1 MSGDAVTTTADGDR
15 IDASRLPN
23 LIMAGPGKAGTTSLF
38 WYLSQ
43 HPSICPADVKEIR
56 FFAPLTHG
64 SGSTPPA
71 KDYARHFNHCGTQQY
86 RLEAS
91 PQYFHGGGVLIAA
104 MRQMLG
110 RPRIIIT
117 LREPVDRLWSIYRS
131 LKVRRTLPEQSTFES
146 YVARCEEIHRTGE
159 VLSLENRAYWTLSGQ
174 FYVDHVQTWLD
185 AFGEDLKIVFFENL
199 ARSPADVVRDVCGWL
214 RIDDT
219 IVDSFSYT
227 VENQTVANRS
237 RILHRIALAANS
249 EGVLRDRRRLKA
261 PLRKAYYR
269 INRMPQSET
278 MSQETR
284 RRLEET
290 YAAANAHLAR
300 ELRRRGYED
309 LPGWLPASET

>member
-1 MSGDAVTTTADGDR
+1 MSGGGGTATDGER

-43 HPSICPADVKEIR
+43 HPSICAADVKEIR

-64 SGSTPPA
+64 TGSTPPA
-71 KDYARHFNHCGTQQY
+71 KEYARHFDHCGTQEY

-91 PQYFHGGGVLIAA
+91 PQYFHGGARLIAA
-104 MRQMLG
+104 MRQMLA
-110 RPRIIIT
+110 RPRIILT

-131 LKVRRTLPEQSTFES
+131 LKVRRTLPEQTTFES
-146 YVARCEEIHRTGE
+146 YVARCEEIHRAGE
-159 VLSLENRAYWTLSGQ
+159 PLRLDNRAYWTLSGQ
-174 FYVDHVQTWLD
+174 FYVDHVQAWLD
-185 AFGEDLKIVFFENL
+185 EFGEDMKIVFFENL
-199 ARSPADVVRDVCGWL
+199 ARRPNDVVRDICRWL

-237 RILHRIALAANS
+237 RLLHRIALAANS

-269 INRMPQSET
+269 INRVPQRETISED
-278 MSQETR
+278 TR

-290 YAAANAHLAR
+290 YADANSALAR
-300 ELRRRGYED
+300 ELLRRGYGD
-309 LPGWLPASET
+309 LPGWLVTSKP

>member
-1 MSGDAVTTTADGDR
+1 MSGDVVRTATNGDR

-43 HPSICPADVKEIR
+43 HPAICPADVKEIR
-56 FFAPLTHG
+56 FFAPITHG
-64 SGSTPPA
+64 TGSIPPTEE
-71 KDYARHFNHCGTQQY
+71 YARHFNHCGMEEY

-91 PQYFHGGGVLIAA
+91 PQYFHGGGALITA
-104 MRQMLG
+104 MRQILAH
-110 RPRIIIT
+110 PRIIIT

-131 LKVRRTLPEQSTFES
+131 LKVRRTLPQQTTFDS
-146 YVARCEEIHRTGE
+146 YVAQCEEIHRAGGP
-159 VLSLENRAYWTLSGQ
+159 LSLENRAYWTLSGQ

-185 AFGEDLKIVFFENL
+185 AFGDDLKIVFFEDL
-199 ARSPADVVRDVCGWL
+199 ARSPTDVVRDLCRWL

-219 IVDSFSYT
+219 VVDSFTYT

-249 EGVLRDRRRLKA
+249 QGVLRDRRRLKA
-261 PLRKAYYR
+261 PLRRAYYR
-269 INRMPQSET
+269 INRMPPSET
-278 MSQETR
+278 MSEETR

-290 YAAANAHLAR
+290 YAAPNAALAR
-300 ELRRRGYED
+300 ALRQRGYED
-309 LPGWLPASET
+309 LPGWLVTSET